1 MTETSWL
8 YDTSIPTNQ
17 WTMPTQSTAFGTS
30 SLASASVSM
39 LAYDPGSQIYHLR
52 QLTNGNNHANNTI
65 IYSEDKSQLGIEVER
80 RRAGLRYPKKDPN
93 ALTVPN
99 VYSLNDKH
107 RL

>member
-8 YDTSIPTNQ
+8 YDTTIPSNQFTIPTQ
-17 WTMPTQSTAFGTS
+17 ATAFASS
-30 SLASASVSM
+30 SLASASVSL
-39 LAYDPGSQIYHLR
+39 LAYDPGSQIYSLR
-52 QLTNGNNHANNTI
+52 KLTNGNNHANNTAI
-65 IYSEDKSQLGIEVER
+65 ISEDKSQLGVETAR
-80 RRAGLRYPKKDPN
+80 RQAGLKYSKKSPN